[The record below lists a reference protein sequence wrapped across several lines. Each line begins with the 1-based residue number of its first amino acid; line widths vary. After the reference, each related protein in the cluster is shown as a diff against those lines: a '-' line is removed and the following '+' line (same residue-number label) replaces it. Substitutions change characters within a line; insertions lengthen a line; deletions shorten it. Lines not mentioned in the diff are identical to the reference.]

1 MKATKDTAH
10 LGRGAVIYAR
20 VSSKEQE
27 REGFSI
33 PAQSKLLH
41 RYAEESRVSV
51 IKEFLDVETAKRS
64 GRSGFGEMVSFFQQ
78 TPECRLLL
86 VEKTDRLYRNLKDW
100 VVLDELDLEIHFV
113 KEAVVLSRDSQSS
126 EKFLHGIKVLMAK
139 NYVDNLS
146 EEVRKG
152 MREKAEQGHWPSVAP
167 IGYRNNLE
175 TRRIEV
181 DAERGPLVAKL
192 FEWYASGE
200 LSLKALTAKAHS
212 AGLSHPRSGRRLTK
226 SEVHR
231 ALHNPIYHSGFVWKG
246 KQYRGLHEP
255 LISKG
260 FLTPRRQSSV
270 RATDLD
276 TRSINMRS
284 PVYLHV
290 ASVDVPSRPNSR
302 RGVMSITTAR
312 VPEAGAEIPTSE
324 RKTLLDSSLSLF
336 VVSRLVPKRPICS
349 PKPFVRATT
358 TRQHDKER
366 LHRTAIMK
374 SQQRH
379 LSIQAKLD
387 RAYDDRL
394 AGKISEELWMRTL
407 YSPLVA
413 GVGRSRVSRPA
424 RSSNTPHP
432 GRRPLPAAAPPASH
446 NYSATGSK
454 ILELCQ
460 SAYSLYSQQKPV
472 EQRRLLKI
480 LLSNCTFDRG
490 TLTPTYN
497 KPFDLLAEGN
507 KTGNWLGGRDS
518 NPDYTVQSRVSYH

>member
-231 ALHNPIYHSGFVWKG
+231 ALHNPIYHGGFVWKG

-260 FLTPRRQSSV
+260 LFDATQAVFSASNRPRYAKHQHAFAGLLTCGLCGCAITAELKKGRYVYYHCTGSRGRCGNTYVREEDLARLFAELVRRIQIGPETANLLAEALRQS
-270 RATDLD
+270 
-276 TRSINMRS
+276 
-284 PVYLHV
+284 
-290 ASVDVPSRPNSR
+290 
-302 RGVMSITTAR
+302 
-312 VPEAGAEIPTSE
+312 
-324 RKTLLDSSLSLF
+324 
-336 VVSRLVPKRPICS
+336 
-349 PKPFVRATT
+349 
-358 TRQHDKER
+358 QHDKER

-394 AGKISEELWMRTL
+394 AGKISEELWMRRSTAWEADL
-407 YSPLVA
+407 AS
-413 GVGRSRVSRPA
+413 VGQEVKQ
-424 RSSNTPHP
+424 HQQ
-432 GRRPLPAAAPPASH
+432 ASH